1 MAELRI
7 QNTANPEPYPP
18 LERQGFDNTL
28 LLNGDDPFE
37 RAVMDIVEMNRR
49 KRKDYADDDDPFS
62 NFKDSAFILA
72 LDGFGQTEAVLF
84 NIAQKVARLRSLRRN
99 GRMGMTF
106 NESVQDTYLDLA
118 VYSVILYAMVEK
130 NDSTD

>member
-1 MAELRI
+1 MGENDI
-7 QNTANPEPYPP
+7 PFNKTFSIIPP
-18 LERQGFDNTL
+18 PERQPFEGSL
-28 LLNGDDPFE
+28 VLNPNDPFE
-37 RAVMDIVEMNRR
+37 KAVIDIVEMNRR